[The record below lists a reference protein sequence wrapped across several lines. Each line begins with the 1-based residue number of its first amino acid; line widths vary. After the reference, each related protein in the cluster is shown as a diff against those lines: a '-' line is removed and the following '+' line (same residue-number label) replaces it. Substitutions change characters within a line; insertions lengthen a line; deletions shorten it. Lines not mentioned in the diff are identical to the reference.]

1 MYGHVGQT
9 PLLAGMFIFFVIET
23 TSMMEALLE
32 ILDQLLYLLEQQNDE
47 SSPQEYDADIR
58 MVPMLEALAREAV
71 NLSSHVQSTG
81 QGAAPSAQD
90 MRRELLLQ
98 RSLSAIA
105 RRDYVDAERMLEEAL
120 EEFPEHDDY
129 YNHLGLV
136 AWERGDM
143 ARAERHYAR
152 AVQLAFCAMGQDTN
166 WRGPD
171 GARVLRAMEG
181 QALCLYQM
189 GQMEE
194 AGSLFETIAM
204 TCVPDYQGCYYL
216 AGEVQHVLGNHMRAA
231 ELYRLSSSEPSV
243 LYSLALAYYSMHDIE
258 RCTTT
263 LLRAFRANRFVC
275 LSLLGRD
282 TLGHIAFEGYLGSP
296 VYAQS
301 YLEACEPLWR
311 ALPDALEFMGRCY
324 DHALVQHQLQHME
337 TGQEERSW
345 LFTHSETQA
354 LADPSTEELSRYHG
368 LAQRLLEHLLF

>member
-9 PLLAGMFIFFVIET
+9 LLLAYMLIFFVIET

-32 ILDQLLYLLEQQNDE
+32 ILDQLLYLLEQQNGE
-47 SSPQEYDADIR
+47 SLPQGYDPDTR

-71 NLSSHVQSTG
+71 NLSSHLQDNE
-81 QGAAPSAQD
+81 QGKDPSAQD
-90 MRRELLLQ
+90 MRREALLQ

-105 RRDYVDAERMLEEAL
+105 KQDYLNAERILEEAL

-143 ARAERHYAR
+143 ARAERYYAR
-152 AVQLAFCAMGQDTN
+152 AAQLAFCAMGQDTN
-166 WRGPD
+166 WRGPE

-181 QALCLYQM
+181 QALCMYQL

-216 AGEVQHVLGNHMRAA
+216 AGEVQHSLGNYVRAI
-231 ELYRLSSSEPSV
+231 ELYRMSSAEPSV
-243 LYSLALAYYSMHDIE
+243 LYSLALAYYSIHDIE

-301 YLEACEPLWR
+301 YLEVCEHLWDEQSDAR
-311 ALPDALEFMGRCY
+311 AFMGRCY

-345 LFTHSETQA
+345 LFTHSETRA
-354 LADPSTEELSRYHG
+354 IADPSTEELSRYHG

>member
-1 MYGHVGQT
+1 
-9 PLLAGMFIFFVIET
+9 
-23 TSMMEALLE
+23 MMEALLE
-32 ILDQLLYLLEQQNDE
+32 ILDQLLYLLEQQNDDCAPE
-47 SSPQEYDADIR
+47 GYDANVR

-71 NLSSHVQSTG
+71 NLSSHLQSTERG
-81 QGAAPSAQD
+81 SAPSSQD
-90 MRRELLLQ
+90 MRREALLG
-98 RSLSAIA
+98 RSLAAIA
-105 RRDYVDAERMLEEAL
+105 RQDYPEAERILEEAL
-120 EEFPEHDDY
+120 EEFPDHDDY

-136 AWERGDM
+136 AWERQDM
-143 ARAERHYAR
+143 ARAERYYAR
-152 AVQLAFCAMGQDTN
+152 AAQLAFCAMGQDTN
-166 WRGPD
+166 WRGPE

-181 QALCLYQM
+181 QALCLHQM
-189 GQMEE
+189 GRMEE

-216 AGEVQHVLGNHMRAA
+216 AGEVQHVLGNHARAI
-231 ELYRLSSSEPSV
+231 ELYRLSSAEPSV
-243 LYSLALAYYSMHDIE
+243 LYSLALAYYSIHDIE

-282 TLGHIAFEGYLGSP
+282 TLGHVAFEGYLGSP

-311 ALPDALEFMGRCY
+311 AQPDALEFMSRCY

-345 LFTHSETQA
+345 LFTHSETSA